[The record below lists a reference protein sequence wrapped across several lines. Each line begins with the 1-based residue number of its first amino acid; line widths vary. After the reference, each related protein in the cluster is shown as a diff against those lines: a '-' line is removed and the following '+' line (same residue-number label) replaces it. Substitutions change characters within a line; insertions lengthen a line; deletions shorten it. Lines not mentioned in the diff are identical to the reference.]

1 MAGDM
6 GAIPV
11 PELTLVL
18 PLGGADRA
26 CLLAPGHREH
36 LLSERQ
42 K

>member
-18 PLGGADRA
+18 PLAGESGCLHYGTHRRDGARA
-26 CLLAPGHREH
+26 AVG
-36 LLSERQ
+36 
-42 K
+42 